1 LRLTN
6 KPCDQGYEIKNNL
19 IEEEQKK
26 TIKQIF
32 FLGGGGDRVK
42 LKREMTLTKRKE
54 IKRIET
60 KKNNIL

>member
-1 LRLTN
+1 LKLTN

-32 FLGGGGDRVK
+32 FLGGGGIGPN
-42 LKREMTLTKRKE
+42 RKE
-54 IKRIET
+54 K
-60 KKNNIL
+60 

>member
-1 LRLTN
+1 LKLTN

-32 FLGGGGDRVK
+32 FLGGGDRVK
-42 LKREMTLTKRKE
+42 SKREMTLTKRKE

-60 KKNNIL
+60 KKK

>member
-6 KPCDQGYEIKNNL
+6 KPCDPGYEIKNNL
-19 IEEEQKK
+19 IEEKQKK

-42 LKREMTLTKRKE
+42 SKREMTLTKRKE